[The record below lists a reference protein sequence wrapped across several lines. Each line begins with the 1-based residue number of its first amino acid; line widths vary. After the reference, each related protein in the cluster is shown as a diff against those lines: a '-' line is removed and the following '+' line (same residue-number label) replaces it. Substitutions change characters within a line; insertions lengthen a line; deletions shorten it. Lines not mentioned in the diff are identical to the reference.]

1 MKNKKLY
8 VFVTIIV
15 LVFCVIGVVVVI
27 KTQNKPTRPFEE
39 ISKNNNQNS
48 QVAVNPI
55 SKIYDKVLGVSDVA
69 TTIQQE
75 NSNSSSN
82 NDSSTDTKNNDS
94 KSDNSST
101 SSNDD
106 SNDKDDSSSSSSSSS
121 NNSNPTPTPNI
132 FALKLKYISKTV
144 DENTALVIPD
154 PSAQSPDLSGESVA
168 PSNYSDE
175 QISNIFLPDLVD
187 FFGTN
192 ELSKTFENV
201 VKIDFTNQNIVG
213 DEATA
218 VAVLQLNDNTIKTY
232 KTYFYLKNGEWYLY
246 KTQEL

>member
-27 KTQNKPTRPFEE
+27 KTQNKPARPFKE

-48 QVAVNPI
+48 QIVTNPI
-55 SKIYDKVLGVSDVA
+55 NKIYDKVLGTSDVA
-69 TTIQQE
+69 TTIQDN
-75 NSNSSSN
+75 NSNSLAN
-82 NDSSTDTKNNDS
+82 NDSSTDTKTDDGS
-94 KSDNSST
+94 SSNSST
-101 SSNDD
+101 SSNNDSDD
-106 SNDKDDSSSSSSSSS
+106 NNDSSSSSSSSS
-121 NNSNPTPTPNI
+121 TNSNPTPTPDI
-132 FALKLKYISKTV
+132 FAAKLKYISTTV
-144 DENTALVIPD
+144 DENTTPVIPD
-154 PSAQSPDLSGESVA
+154 PSAHSPDLSGESVA

-192 ELSKTFENV
+192 ELGNVFENV
-201 VKIDFTNQNIVG
+201 VKIDFTNQSVRD

-218 VAVLQLNDNTIKTY
+218 VAVLQLNDSTIKTY

-246 KTQEL
+246 KTEEL